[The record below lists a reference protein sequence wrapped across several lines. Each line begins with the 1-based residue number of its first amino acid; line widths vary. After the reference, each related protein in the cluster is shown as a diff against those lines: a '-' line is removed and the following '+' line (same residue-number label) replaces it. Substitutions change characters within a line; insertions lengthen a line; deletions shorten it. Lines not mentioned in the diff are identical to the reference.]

1 MCGLLTLSR
10 NNQLFAARSTI
21 LSCMLRRQLYYYT
34 KLPKSW
40 GIEHPCPKFWGVRT
54 PTIPIVA
61 VCMVGHHFVQV
72 ILWTHTAN

>member
-1 MCGLLTLSR
+1 
-10 NNQLFAARSTI
+10 
-21 LSCMLRRQLYYYT
+21 MLRRQLYYYT

-61 VCMVGHHFVQV
+61 VCMVGHHFV
-72 ILWTHTAN
+72 